1 MPTVSSR
8 PLWLLP
14 PPPLLLPKMG
24 AGSGER
30 KLPLYGAEPP
40 LAHLGTDKGSEAKD
54 PPAAESFP
62 PPPAPASTDGSEP
75 APAPVADGDI
85 PSQFTRVMGKGETT
99 QGLARSSGAGPQV
112 NPGIKGQ
119 VQFQRWEQNFL

>member
-30 KLPLYGAEPP
+30 KLPLNGAEPP

-54 PPAAESFP
+54 PLAAESFLHP
-62 PPPAPASTDGSEP
+62 HALVSADGSEP
-75 APAPVADGDI
+75 ALVPVSDGDI
-85 PSQFTRVMGKGETT
+85 PSWFTEMKNK
-99 QGLARSSGAGPQV
+99 L
-112 NPGIKGQ
+112 
-119 VQFQRWEQNFL
+119 